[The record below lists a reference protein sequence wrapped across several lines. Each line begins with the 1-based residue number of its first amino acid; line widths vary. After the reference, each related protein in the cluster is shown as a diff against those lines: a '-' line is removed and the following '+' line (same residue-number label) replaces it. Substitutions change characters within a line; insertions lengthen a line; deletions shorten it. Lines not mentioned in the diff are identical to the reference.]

1 MGDPVWYAKWRRLE
15 GQEVVFLEWRIHHE
29 VVRDYH
35 FSGGLADHDC
45 ALKYEKWHLKV
56 DSLFECLKTFY
67 YSDHIG
73 AVSPPYEFSC
83 DLKQSNY

>member
-45 ALKYEKWHLKV
+45 ALKYEKCSIFFSFAWIELPNMYLYYFFTLR
-56 DSLFECLKTFY
+56 SLTALVGWKAL
-67 YSDHIG
+67 I
-73 AVSPPYEFSC
+73 
-83 DLKQSNY
+83 

>member
-35 FSGGLADHDC
+35 FSGGLADHGG
-45 ALKYEKWHLKV
+45 ALKYEKCSIFFLLHEL
-56 DSLFECLKTFY
+56 
-67 YSDHIG
+67 
-73 AVSPPYEFSC
+73 
-83 DLKQSNY
+83 NYLICICTIFPL